1 LNNRNFVFFVWHGL
15 KKLDRKNSYFYKE
28 YTKRN
33 SEKLL
38 LFFCF

>member
-1 LNNRNFVFFVWHGL
+1 LYFLFGIA

-33 SEKLL
+33 IEKVR